1 MFLQLSLKEYRRLK
15 MDYKPNIQTFE
26 CNHRKYFFD
35 VNKNIMVNITDEEY
49 DNIERYQN
57 INELNESNSIKELIQ
72 KGFLS
77 TYRPDIIL
85 HPCTIHLNDI
95 LNNNL
100 NKICLQITQRCNFR
114 CKYCAY
120 SGTYN
125 NRIHASKDMSLEI
138 ACKSIDFLIRHSS
151 DSDELDIGFYGGE
164 PLLKTELIK
173 QCIKYAVN
181 KTEGKKVT
189 FSITTNGSY
198 LDDEIG
204 DFLAAYNVDLL
215 VSLDGPENVQNRSR
229 CFATG
234 EGTFSTVYDNLT
246 RLILR
251 HPEYTEHVSINMV
264 LDQRYDN
271 QDVEDFIKRDPLMKK
286 INLSATT
293 IAADGIKEPMIE
305 AEAFQMQREYG
316 SFKYMLFMLKRM
328 SKNNKELQLW
338 KGQFT
343 DILKYAESTKL
354 NVSPLER
361 CTHHGGPC
369 IPGQLR
375 LFVDYKGDF
384 FPCERVSE
392 TTEAVKIGS
401 LCKGFDIEKVDNL
414 LNIGRLTE
422 EECKNCFAI
431 RNCTICAATID
442 DNGIL
447 SRKKKLEICEDVRY
461 SFLEMLKDLSVLYRC
476 GYKYEEDYYE

>member
-1 MFLQLSLKEYRRLK
+1 MNYE
-15 MDYKPNIQTFE
+15 PNIHTFE

-49 DNIERYQN
+49 EYIETYHNIE
-57 INELNESNSIKELIQ
+57 ELSEFDSIKKLIE

-77 TYRPDIIL
+77 TYRPEKIL

-95 LNNNL
+95 LNSNL

-125 NRIHASKDMSLEI
+125 NRLHASKDMSLET
-138 ACKSIDFLIRHSS
+138 AYKSIDFLIRHSS

-173 QCIKYAVN
+173 QCIIYAIN

-189 FSITTNGSY
+189 FSITTNGSC

-204 DFLAAYNVDLL
+204 DFFAAHDVDLL
-215 VSLDGPENVQNRSR
+215 VSLDGPENVQDRSR
-229 CFATG
+229 RFATG
-234 EGTFSTVYDNLT
+234 EGTFSTVYGNLT

-251 HPEYTEHVSINMV
+251 HPEYAEHVSINMV
-264 LDQRYDN
+264 IDQRYEN
-271 QDVEDFIKRDPLMKK
+271 QDVEDFIKRDSLMKK

-293 IAADGIKEPMIE
+293 IAADGIREPIIE
-305 AEAFQMQREYG
+305 SETFRMQREYG

-328 SKNNKELQLW
+328 SKANKELQLW

-343 DILKYAESTKL
+343 DILKYAETTKL
-354 NVSPLER
+354 NVSPLEQ

-375 LFVDYKGDF
+375 LFVDYKGEF

-392 TTEAVKIGS
+392 TTEAMKLGS
-401 LCKGFDIEKVDNL
+401 LYEGFDIEKVDNL

-422 EECKNCFAI
+422 KECKNCFAI
-431 RNCTICAATID
+431 RNCTICAAAID

-447 SRKKKLEICEDVRY
+447 SRKKKLEICEDVRR

-476 GYKYEEDYYE
+476 GYKYEEN